1 MTTSSGGETAAW
13 PLQPGRYRLVTLI
26 DRTDLARVARS
37 QWWVVPRPDGRG
49 SYAARWLGTGSMRRT
64 LYLHR
69 ELLDAP
75 AGSDVVHLN
84 DDGLDNRRANLQLGS
99 RSQSSAR
106 RHTVS
111 PTTGFRGVYRSR
123 DRYQAQLTVAGKRR
137 TLGLFN
143 NAEQAARAY
152 DQAARA
158 AFGPFARLNFVEL
171 GAC

>member
-1 MTTSSGGETAAW
+1 VTVIESGDAAW
-13 PLQPGRYRLVTLI
+13 PLQPSRYRLVTLI
-26 DRTDLARVARS
+26 DRIDLARVARYH
-37 QWWVVPRPDGRG
+37 WWVVPRPDGRG
-49 SYAARWLGTGSMRRT
+49 SYAARWVGTGSSRRT

-69 ELLDAP
+69 QLLDAP
-75 AGSDVVHLN
+75 TGRDVVHLN
-84 DDGLDNRRANLQLGS
+84 DDGLDNRRANLQLAS

-123 DRYQAQLTVAGKRR
+123 NRYQAQLTVAGKRR

-152 DQAARA
+152 DEAALA
-158 AFGPFARLNFVEL
+158 AFGAFARLNFAEL
-171 GAC
+171 ASC